1 MTKNLLSNVHFQLR
15 LVKELRGRP
24 GSREIITLPFLGKS
38 KERAKDD
45 HTLDLHAT
53 EQSALQTAHNYC
65 ERGDK
70 RKGLLPGQFLGVV
83 VVKFESDSSGQKP
96 KTVPRTLPK
105 HMIVTARKRR
115 EKGTTTWLYYIEPQS
130 CQAFHVDTTLSGEHR
145 IGEEVKEGKFCSILS

>member
-83 VVKFESDSSGQKP
+83 VVKFESDPSRWKSVKPGSFGSGFKLRGRP
-96 KTVPRTLPK
+96 PRVKGKT
-105 HMIVTARKRR
+105 I
-115 EKGTTTWLYYIEPQS
+115 WLYYVDPQS
-130 CQAFHVDTTLSGEHR
+130 KAFHVDARTHR
-145 IGEEVKEGKFCSILS
+145 VVGSVV